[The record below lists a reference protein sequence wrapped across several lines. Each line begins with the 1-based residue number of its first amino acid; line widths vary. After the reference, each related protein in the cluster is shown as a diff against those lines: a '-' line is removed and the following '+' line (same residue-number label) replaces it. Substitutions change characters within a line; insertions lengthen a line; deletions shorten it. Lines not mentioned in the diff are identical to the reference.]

1 MIDKFK
7 FWFHPMIGGTGI
19 QSLLESYYNINF
31 EEYDLSKIDK
41 SKKNVFVFFWETS
54 ISINLEH
61 KTNTQ
66 SFFDLLKE
74 LNELDFYFLA
84 DYTTESNY
92 HIDEERVQ
100 FLNKL
105 SEYIRLNKFYLVTNN
120 SDVREIQYDKHLI
133 NHLHFPHFLLATPL
147 KMSEYIDEISHHEA
161 SEPTKDF
168 LCLNR
173 RVHAHKFKFVN
184 RLSERGLL
192 PYTNLSLVVN
202 KTNPNLMRGS
212 SLVTELNID
221 IDNFQS
227 IQLENDVMYGNEFDT
242 ADQHLYTINPKW
254 YFDSKVNIVI
264 ETNVGDSPT
273 HLTEKT
279 FKPIYLER
287 PFVIYGTKLHLK
299 KLNEFG
305 FNTFVDDIGEYD
317 CTNIDSVIDAAIK
330 LSLSYSKEEVIKK
343 CKWNRQVLMD
353 YSSSRNII
361 NEYFLKN
368 LIKNLVI

>member
-1 MIDKFK
+1 MIDDFK
-7 FWFHPMIGGTGI
+7 FWSHPIIGGTGI
-19 QSLLESYYNINF
+19 QSLLESYYQIQF
-31 EEYDLSKIDK
+31 EQYDSTKIDK

-92 HIDEERVQ
+92 HIDAERVQ

-105 SEYIRLNKFYLVTNN
+105 SEYVDLNKFYLVTNN
-120 SDVREIQYDKHLI
+120 CDVSKIKYGSHLIKHLY
-133 NHLHFPHFLLATPL
+133 FPHFLLATPL
-147 KMSEYIDEISHHEA
+147 KMNEYVGDLFQYNSI
-161 SEPTKDF
+161 EPTKDF
-168 LCLNR
+168 ICLNR
-173 RVHAHKFKFVN
+173 RVHPHKFLFVN
-184 RLSERGLL
+184 QLSRRGLL

-202 KTNPNLMRGS
+202 KLDTELIRGS
-212 SLVTELNID
+212 SLVKELNID
-221 IDNFQS
+221 VDNFQS
-227 IQLENDVMYGNEFDT
+227 IQLEDDVMYGKEFDK
-242 ADQHLYTINPKW
+242 ADQYLYTINPKW

-264 ETNVGDSPT
+264 ETNVDNAPT

-287 PFVIYGTKLHLK
+287 PFVVYGTKFHLK

-305 FNTFVDDIGEYD
+305 FNTFVDIIGEYD

-330 LSLSYSKEEVIKK
+330 LSLSYSKEQVIKN
-343 CKWNRQVLMD
+343 CKWNRQVLID

-361 NEYFLKN
+361 NEYFLKK
-368 LIKNLVI
+368 IG